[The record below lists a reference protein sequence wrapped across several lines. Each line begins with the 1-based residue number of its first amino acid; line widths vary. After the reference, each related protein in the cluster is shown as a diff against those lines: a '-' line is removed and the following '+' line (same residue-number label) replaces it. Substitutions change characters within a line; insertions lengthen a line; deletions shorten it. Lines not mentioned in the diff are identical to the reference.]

1 MKSYIPNQPAKIQNE
16 FFTHKCM
23 PFYPIQ
29 MIEVEYNIVIK
40 AKTKERNTMLSV
52 TLFTEST
59 ALKKKNSIQI
69 NTSLRATDTQEKFT
83 P

>member
-1 MKSYIPNQPAKIQNE
+1 
-16 FFTHKCM
+16 M

-29 MIEVEYNIVIK
+29 VIEVEYNIVIK

-59 ALKKKNSIQI
+59 ALKKKQYSDKYK
-69 NTSLRATDTQEKFT
+69 S
-83 P
+83 PCY